1 MSTATSVP
9 ETYELEGDDALRT
22 LRSTGW
28 GQLAKDSFVRF
39 RAADGTSHSR
49 GLAFQVMLTLLPFVI
64 AVVGLATA
72 MNVDQLHQLLTQ
84 TVDRLAPGPAGQIF
98 TQAIR
103 QGAKSA
109 ARGGVWAL
117 LLGLVAALAS
127 ATVAMGQIERGANR
141 LYGVEQDRPTAEK
154 YWNGFKLACTAGV
167 LTVAAMMIIVGGT
180 EMASA
185 VGLSGA
191 VKALW
196 TLLRW
201 PLSIAFVVVAFA
213 LLFRAA
219 DGFSHSRA
227 LAFQVMLTLLPF
239 VIAVVG
245 LATALQVDQLR
256 QVLTQTVDRLAPGP
270 AGQIFTTAIRQGA
283 KSAARGGVFAL
294 LIGAAAAIVSATLAM
309 GQIERGA
316 NRLYGVEQDRPTT
329 QKYWNGFKLACTAG
343 VLTVVAFMII
353 VSGDDLARGVGL
365 SGVVKGLWTVLQWPL
380 SIGFVVVAFALLFK
394 AAPRRHQPSWSWLAV
409 GSGMSVLLWF
419 VFTGLLALYLDL
431 SSGTFGRTYGPLTG
445 IIAILLW
452 TFLTSLA
459 IYLGLAFAAQL
470 EAVRAGVP
478 QPRTCE
484 QANPT
489 GGRRSRPAWR

>member
-28 GQLAKDSFVRF
+28 GKLAKDSFVRF

-64 AVVGLATA
+64 ALVGLATA

-154 YWNGFKLACTAGV
+154 YLNGFKLACTAGI
-167 LTVAAMMIIVGGT
+167 LTVVAFVIIVAGSDL
-180 EMASA
+180 AS
-185 VGLSGA
+185 GSGA
-191 VKALW
+191 SGPLSAIW
-196 TLLRW
+196 SLLRW
-201 PLSIAFVVVAFA
+201 PLSIAFV
-213 LLFRAA
+213 
-219 DGFSHSRA
+219 
-227 LAFQVMLTLLPF
+227 
-239 VIAVVG
+239 I
-245 LATALQVDQLR
+245 
-256 QVLTQTVDRLAPGP
+256 
-270 AGQIFTTAIRQGA
+270 
-283 KSAARGGVFAL
+283 
-294 LIGAAAAIVSATLAM
+294 
-309 GQIERGA
+309 
-316 NRLYGVEQDRPTT
+316 
-329 QKYWNGFKLACTAG
+329 
-343 VLTVVAFMII
+343 
-353 VSGDDLARGVGL
+353 
-365 SGVVKGLWTVLQWPL
+365 
-380 SIGFVVVAFALLFK
+380 VAFALLFK
-394 AAPRRHQPSWSWLAV
+394 AAPRRRQPSWSWLAV

-419 VFTGLLALYLDL
+419 VFTGLLALYLDA

-445 IIAILLW
+445 IIAILIW
-452 TFLTSLA
+452 SFLTSLA

-478 QPRTCE
+478 GPKTDE
-484 QANPT
+484 QTNPA
-489 GGRRSRPAWR
+489 GRDGSRRRSRLAWR

>member
-1 MSTATSVP
+1 MTTATSVP

-219 DGFSHSRA
+219 
-227 LAFQVMLTLLPF
+227 P
-239 VIAVVG
+239 
-245 LATALQVDQLR
+245 
-256 QVLTQTVDRLAPGP
+256 
-270 AGQIFTTAIRQGA
+270 
-283 KSAARGGVFAL
+283 K
-294 LIGAAAAIVSATLAM
+294 
-309 GQIERGA
+309 
-316 NRLYGVEQDRPTT
+316 
-329 QKYWNGFKLACTAG
+329 
-343 VLTVVAFMII
+343 
-353 VSGDDLARGVGL
+353 
-365 SGVVKGLWTVLQWPL
+365 
-380 SIGFVVVAFALLFK
+380 
-394 AAPRRHQPSWSWLAV
+394 RHQPSWSWLAV
-409 GSGMSVLLWF
+409 GSGMSVLLWS
-419 VFTGLLALYLDL
+419 VFTGLLALYLDA

-445 IIAILLW
+445 IIAILIW
-452 TFLTSLA
+452 SFLTSLA

-478 QPRTCE
+478 GPKTGE
-484 QANPT
+484 QVNPA
-489 GGRRSRPAWR
+489 GRRATRRPAWR

>member
-9 ETYELEGDDALRT
+9 VTRELELEGDDALET

-28 GQLAKDSFVRF
+28 VQLLKDSF
-39 RAADGTSHSR
+39 
-49 GLAFQVMLTLLPFVI
+49 
-64 AVVGLATA
+64 
-72 MNVDQLHQLLTQ
+72 
-84 TVDRLAPGPAGQIF
+84 
-98 TQAIR
+98 
-103 QGAKSA
+103 
-109 ARGGVWAL
+109 
-117 LLGLVAALAS
+117 
-127 ATVAMGQIERGANR
+127 
-141 LYGVEQDRPTAEK
+141 
-154 YWNGFKLACTAGV
+154 
-167 LTVAAMMIIVGGT
+167 
-180 EMASA
+180 
-185 VGLSGA
+185 
-191 VKALW
+191 
-196 TLLRW
+196 LR
-201 PLSIAFVVVAFA
+201 
-213 LLFRAA
+213 FRAA

-245 LATALQVDQLR
+245 LATVLQVDQLR

-283 KSAARGGVFAL
+283 KSAAGGGIFAL
-294 LIGAAAAIVSATLAM
+294 LVGAAAAIASATLAM

-343 VLTVVAFMII
+343 VLTVIAFMII
-353 VSGDDLARGVGL
+353 VSGDDLAKGVGL
-365 SGVVKGLWTVLQWPL
+365 SGVVKGLWSVLQWPL
-380 SIGFVVVAFALLFK
+380 SIGFVVLAFALLFR

-419 VFTGLLALYLDL
+419 VFTSLLALYLAA

-445 IIAILLW
+445 VIAVLLW

-478 QPRTCE
+478 QPRTGE
-484 QANPT
+484 PANPS
-489 GGRRSRPAWR
+489 GRRRSRPAWR